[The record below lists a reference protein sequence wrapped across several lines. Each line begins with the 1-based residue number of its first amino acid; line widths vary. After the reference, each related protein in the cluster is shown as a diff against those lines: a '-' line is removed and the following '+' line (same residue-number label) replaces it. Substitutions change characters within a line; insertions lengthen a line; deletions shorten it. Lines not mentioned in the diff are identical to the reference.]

1 MKDVLDMYIIQFG
14 RKNGVQITIC
24 DECNEKLFFKTL
36 RASVYTST
44 RLKDKSEIRFCNA
57 KYAKSF
63 DSKKSEDERLE
74 WEEYYKEEEANESSD
89 EANFYTIKEA
99 AEMLNITSKEL
110 KKYLVNTDYWWYN
123 QKQNR
128 YQPRTKYCKY
138 NDEKQKDKYR
148 MFYLLEVEDD
158 VKSGITDIGIKV
170 LKKELLSL

>member
-1 MKDVLDMYIIQFG
+1 MEYIKIKILKDKYNHQAESCICCKRSMKDVLDMYIIQFG

-89 EANFYTIKEA
+89 E
-99 AEMLNITSKEL
+99 
-110 KKYLVNTDYWWYN
+110 
-123 QKQNR
+123 
-128 YQPRTKYCKY
+128 
-138 NDEKQKDKYR
+138 
-148 MFYLLEVEDD
+148 
-158 VKSGITDIGIKV
+158 
-170 LKKELLSL
+170 